1 MSESTILHRLQDGVI
16 IITFNRPEVLNALDF
31 STTEAFVQAIQICMA
46 DDDVHAVII
55 TGAGFGFCAART

>member
-16 IITFNRPEVLNALDF
+16 IITFNQPEVLNALDF
-31 STTEAFVQAIQICMA
+31 STTEAFVQAIQICIA
-46 DDDVHAVII
+46 DDDVHVVII